1 MKTPPTK
8 RERGLETYVRKLLT
22 YNSDLRDELAKCQD
36 TLDILMDLVIEYQ
49 TRLEDAGIP
58 VE

>member
-1 MKTPPTK
+1 
-8 RERGLETYVRKLLT
+8 
-22 YNSDLRDELAKCQD
+22 LAKCQD